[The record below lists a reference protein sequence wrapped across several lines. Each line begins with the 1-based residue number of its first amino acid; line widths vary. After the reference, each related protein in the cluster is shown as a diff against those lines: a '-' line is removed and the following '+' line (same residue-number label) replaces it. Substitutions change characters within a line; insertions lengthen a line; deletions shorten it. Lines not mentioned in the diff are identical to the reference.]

1 MPRTRAGFHKSL
13 RALAFVPAFAA
24 LGLAAPVFLTPAS
37 AGAVPVHAR
46 PALTLGH
53 KTAPTSCAG
62 PDDVT
67 LDFVAADI
75 NDVLKALSMQT
86 HVNIVSGADVK
97 GTVTVSLAHVSLE
110 DALDLVTRLS
120 GYQYAKIGRTYV
132 IGTPQTIATL
142 TAEGRASEP
151 VETAVVPYLYSN
163 ADDVS
168 GIIKQLIPSIQITP
182 GKTTGGQGGVLIVS
196 GTASQLTQ
204 VRQVVAQSEAALSKN
219 IASSETVMY
228 NIKYVSAD
236 DLQNVLARFV
246 PGLIV
251 TPAPS
256 QGFNLQAPVSADAGG
271 IVSTTTSYGAVAA
284 GGAVTSTVGNVAVKA
299 TTHALLLTGSAG
311 DIARARQLL
320 ATVDLRP
327 AQINYEA
334 KVTEI
339 DLNHVKNLGLTYD
352 FSGASLSI
360 GELLQRTVLDPS
372 GATKQDPAF
381 PNDPTKQIPVTVA
394 GTPTNQ
400 PAPKGGILRFGAF
413 GRSYLTNFVK
423 VGLDALYQTGDAKLL
438 SQPNISA
445 IDGQPAAAFI
455 GDNITYVSSITT
467 GPTGQNVTTATVAAG
482 IKLFVTGKVN
492 NDGYITVNIHPEVSS
507 VIFQNSIGGA
517 TLPDITTR
525 EATTTLRVRDG
536 ETIAIGGLISDT
548 DIKNINKVPILGDLP
563 FFGQLF
569 RDTQHRHQHNEV
581 VIFIKVSIQKDPA

>member
-1 MPRTRAGFHKSL
+1 MSFSPMPRTRAGFHKSL

-37 AGAVPVHAR
+37 AGAVPVHAH

-53 KTAPTSCAG
+53 KTAPTFCAG

-271 IVSTTTSYGAVAA
+271 IVSTTTSYGAPLAVPGA
-284 GGAVTSTVGNVAVKA
+284 AVTATVGNVAVKA

-339 DLNHVKNLGLTYD
+339 NLNNVKRIGLTYD
-352 FSGASLSI
+352 FSGATTRI
-360 GELLQRTVLDPS
+360 GEFIDNTNKSVDPNGPTLGDNGYAGGRKFVNISKIGRTAIS
-372 GATKQDPAF
+372 
-381 PNDPTKQIPVTVA
+381 
-394 GTPTNQ
+394 
-400 PAPKGGILRFGAF
+400 
-413 GRSYLTNFVK
+413 NFVT

-445 IDGQPAAAFI
+445 LDGQPAAAFI
-455 GDNITYVSSITT
+455 GDNITYVSSVTT
-467 GPTGQNVTTATVAAG
+467 GPTGQNITTATVSAG

-492 NDGYITVNIHPEVSS
+492 NDGYITLNIHPEVSS
-507 VIFQNSIGGA
+507 VIFKPSFSGG

-536 ETIAIGGLISDT
+536 ETIAIGGLINDT

-569 RDTQHRHQHNEV
+569 RDTQHTHNHNEV

>member
-1 MPRTRAGFHKSL
+1 MLLFSTPRTRAGFHKSL
-13 RALAFVPAFAA
+13 RALALAPAFAV
-24 LGLAAPVFLTPAS
+24 GIAAPTFLAPPAS
-37 AGAVPVHAR
+37 AGPLPIHAR
-46 PALTLGH
+46 AALSLGH
-53 KTAPTSCAG
+53 KAAPKTCAG
-62 PDDVT
+62 PNDVT

-132 IGTPQTIATL
+132 IGTPQTIANL
-142 TAEGRASEP
+142 TAEGRASAP
-151 VETAVVPYLYSN
+151 IETAVLPYLYSN
-163 ADDVS
+163 PDDVS
-168 GIIKQLIPSIQITP
+168 GIIKQLVPSIQVTP

-196 GTASQLTQ
+196 GTEAQLTQ

-219 IASSETVMY
+219 IASSETIVY
-228 NIKYVSAD
+228 NIKYASAD
-236 DLQNVLARFV
+236 DLQSVLARLV
-246 PGLIV
+246 PGLVV
-251 TPAPS
+251 TPAPT
-256 QGFNLQAPVSADAGG
+256 QGFNLQAPVTADAGG
-271 IVSTTTSYGAVAA
+271 TTSTTTSYGAAA
-284 GGAVTSTVGNVAVKA
+284 AAPGASVTATVGNVAVKP

-311 DIARARQLL
+311 DIVRARQLL

-339 DLNHVKNLGLTYD
+339 NLNNVKNFGLTYD
-352 FSGASLSI
+352 FSGAITQIGESIGNKPDGTPRSSLSD
-360 GELLQRTVLDPS
+360 TYADPYA
-372 GATKQDPAF
+372 GRVTKF
-381 PNDPTKQIPVTVA
+381 KTFV
-394 GTPTNQ
+394 
-400 PAPKGGILRFGAF
+400 
-413 GRSYLTNFVK
+413 RSPLTDFVK

-445 IDGQPAAAFI
+445 LDGQPAAAFI
-455 GDNITYVSSITT
+455 GDNITYISSVTT
-467 GPTGQNVTTATVAAG
+467 GPTGQNITTATVSAG

-507 VIFQNSIGGA
+507 VIFRPSIGGA

-569 RDTQHRHQHNEV
+569 RDTQHTRNHNEV
-581 VIFIKVSIQKDPA
+581 VIFIKVAVQKDPA

>member
-1 MPRTRAGFHKSL
+1 MLSNYTPRTRAGFQISL
-13 RALAFVPAFAA
+13 RTLALAPALA
-24 LGLAAPVFLTPAS
+24 LLGIAAPSFTAPAS
-37 AGAVPVHAR
+37 AHPLPVHAR
-46 PALTLGH
+46 KALGLGH
-53 KTAPTSCAG
+53 KPSPKTCAG

-132 IGTPQTIATL
+132 IGSPATIANL
-142 TAEGRASEP
+142 TAEGRAVAP
-151 VETAVVPYLYSN
+151 VETAVLPYLYSN
-163 ADDVS
+163 PDDLS
-168 GIIKQLIPSIQITP
+168 GIIKQLIPTLQVTP
-182 GKTTGGQGGVLIVS
+182 GKTTSGQGGVLIVS
-196 GTASQLTQ
+196 GTAAQLAQ

-251 TPAPS
+251 TPAPT
-256 QGFNLQAPVSADAGG
+256 QGFNLQAPITADAGG
-271 IVSTTTSYGAVAA
+271 TVSTTTSYGSVAP
-284 GGAVTSTVGNVAVKA
+284 GGAVTATVGNVAVKP
-299 TTHALLLTGSAG
+299 TTHALLLSGSAG
-311 DIARARQLL
+311 DIARAQQLL
-320 ATVDLRP
+320 ATIDLRP

-339 DLNHVKNLGLTYD
+339 NLNNIKNIGLTYN

-360 GELLQRTVLDPS
+360 GELLNRTVNDPS
-372 GATKQDPAF
+372 GKVDPI
-381 PNDPTKQIPVTVA
+381 TGKVGTVA
-394 GTPTNQ
+394 GTPDNQ
-400 PAPKGGILRFGAF
+400 PAPKGGVLRLGAF

-467 GPTGQNVTTATVAAG
+467 GPTGQNITTATVAAG

-507 VIFQNSIGGA
+507 VTFAPSIGGA

-569 RDTQHRHQHNEV
+569 RDTQHTRKHNEV

>member
-1 MPRTRAGFHKSL
+1 MLSVSTPRPQAGFHSFHQSL
-13 RALAFVPAFAA
+13 RALALAPAFAA
-24 LGLAAPVFLTPAS
+24 LGIAAPVFLAP
-37 AGAVPVHAR
+37 AGAAPLPLHAHKT
-46 PALTLGH
+46 LTVGH
-53 KTAPTSCAG
+53 KALSKACAG
-62 PDDVT
+62 PNDVT

-97 GTVTVSLAHVSLE
+97 GTVTVSLAHVTLE

-132 IGTPQTIATL
+132 IGTPQTIANL
-142 TAEGRASEP
+142 TAEGRASAP
-151 VETAVVPYLYSN
+151 VETAVVPYLYSD
-163 ADDVS
+163 AEDVS
-168 GIIKQLIPSIQITP
+168 GIIKQLIPTIQITP

-196 GTASQLTQ
+196 GTEAQLTQ

-219 IASSETVMY
+219 IASSETVVY
-228 NIKYVSAD
+228 NIKYASAE
-236 DLQNVLARFV
+236 DLQSVLGRLV
-246 PGLIV
+246 PGLVV
-251 TPAPS
+251 TPAPT
-256 QGFNLQAPVSADAGG
+256 QGFNLHAPITAESTGTT
-271 IVSTTTSYGAVAA
+271 STTTSYGAVPA
-284 GGAVTSTVGNVAVKA
+284 GGAVTSTVGSVALKP
-299 TTHALLLTGSAG
+299 TTSSLLLTGSAG

-339 DLNHVKNLGLTYD
+339 NLNNVKRIGLTYD
-352 FSGASLSI
+352 FNGASTQI
-360 GELLQRTVLDPS
+360 GEALGNKPD
-372 GATKQDPAF
+372 
-381 PNDPTKQIPVTVA
+381 
-394 GTPTNQ
+394 GTPRNSPTDIYGDPYPGRVTKFKTFVRSPITN
-400 PAPKGGILRFGAF
+400 LV
-413 GRSYLTNFVK
+413 T

-445 IDGQPAAAFI
+445 LDGQPAATFI
-455 GDNITYVSSITT
+455 GDNITYISSITNS
-467 GPTGQNVTTATVAAG
+467 PTGQNITTATVSAG

-492 NDGYITVNIHPEVSS
+492 NDGYITLNIHPEVSS
-507 VIFQNSIGGA
+507 VIFQPSIGGA

-569 RDTQHRHQHNEV
+569 RDTQHTRRHNEV
-581 VIFIKVSIQKDPA
+581 VIFIKVSIQKDAA

>member
-1 MPRTRAGFHKSL
+1 MLSHPSPRTRAGFHTSL
-13 RALAFVPAFAA
+13 RALALVPAFAA
-24 LGLAAPVFLTPAS
+24 LGIAAPLFVSPAS
-37 AGAVPVHAR
+37 AGPLPLHAR
-46 PALTLGH
+46 KALTLGH
-53 KTAPTSCAG
+53 KAAPKTCAR

-132 IGTPQTIATL
+132 IGSPATIANL
-142 TAEGRASEP
+142 TAEGRASAP
-151 VETAVVPYLYSN
+151 VETAVLPYLYSN
-163 ADDVS
+163 ADDVT
-168 GIIKQLIPSIQITP
+168 GIIKQLIPTIQITP

-219 IASSETVMY
+219 IASSQTVVY
-228 NIKYVSAD
+228 NIKYASAE
-236 DLQNVLARFV
+236 DLQSVLGRLV
-246 PGLIV
+246 PGLVV
-251 TPAPS
+251 TPAPT
-256 QGFNLQAPVSADAGG
+256 QGFNLHAPITADATGTT
-271 IVSTTTSYGAVAA
+271 STTTSYGAAA
-284 GGAVTSTVGNVAVKA
+284 PGGSVTATVGNVALKP
-299 TTHALLLTGSAG
+299 TTYSLLLTGSEG

-339 DLNHVKNLGLTYD
+339 NLNHAKNIGLSYD
-352 FSGASLSI
+352 FSSAKTTI
-360 GELLQRTVLDPS
+360 GEEPNAFYPDPNT
-372 GATKQDPAF
+372 GKFTAQPNPAF
-381 PNDPTKQIPVTVA
+381 DPYPGNVGK
-394 GTPTNQ
+394 
-400 PAPKGGILRFGAF
+400 LRTF
-413 GRSYLTNFVK
+413 GRSFISNFVTI
-423 VGLDALYQTGDAKLL
+423 GLDALYQTGDAKLL

-445 IDGQPAAAFI
+445 LDGQPAAAFI
-455 GDNITYVSSITT
+455 GDNITYISSITT
-467 GPTGQNVTTATVAAG
+467 GPTGQNITTATVAAG

-507 VIFQNSIGGA
+507 VIFRPSIGGA

-548 DIKNINKVPILGDLP
+548 DIKNITKVPILGDLP

-569 RDTQHRHQHNEV
+569 RDTQHTRNHNEV